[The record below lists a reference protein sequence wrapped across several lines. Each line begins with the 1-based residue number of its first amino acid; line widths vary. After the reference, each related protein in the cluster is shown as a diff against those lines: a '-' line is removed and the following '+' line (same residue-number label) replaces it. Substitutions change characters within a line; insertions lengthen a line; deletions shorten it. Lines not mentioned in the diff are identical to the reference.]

1 MVVDKRLENKKHVA
15 KFVKQYSL
23 KRVQVLA
30 YYLQANR
37 IIEREHK
44 PIVEALA
51 CITNSRIG
59 N

>member
-1 MVVDKRLENKKHVA
+1 MIVDKRLENKKHVA

-30 YYLQANR
+30 YHPQANR
-37 IIEREHK
+37 IIERGHK

-51 CITNSRIG
+51 YITNSKIR